1 MRLSKRTALARVSA
15 MNYQNPQNLPKVT
28 SLVPSALPM
37 WECAAVARRR
47 HTADC
52 ALFLWRN
59 GHGMWNASS
68 LQNLQRYLKT
78 SAVERLHDDADD
90 LQLMLAS
97 GTADK
102 LQQVLV
108 GYVSRPEGVL

>member
-1 MRLSKRTALARVSA
+1 MQPIK
-15 MNYQNPQNLPKVT
+15 
-28 SLVPSALPM
+28 PSAAPR
-37 WECAAVARRR
+37 WENPTCRTLEYQIVAPGEAPDPRNWKLIGVDSKWRE

-59 GHGMWNASS
+59 GQGMWNASS
-68 LQNLQRYLKT
+68 LQHLQRYLKT
-78 SAVERLHDDADD
+78 SAVERLQDEAED
-90 LQLMLAS
+90 LQLVLAS

-108 GYVSRPEGVL
+108 GYVSQ

>member
-1 MRLSKRTALARVSA
+1 MNAL
-15 MNYQNPQNLPKVT
+15 K
-28 SLVPSALPM
+28 PSATPI
-37 WECAAVARRR
+37 WHCPGITRRR

-52 ALFLWRN
+52 ALFLWKHFGPWSGKHPAQLAEFLRRATPTRIL
-59 GHGMWNASS
+59 GNA
-68 LQNLQRYLKT
+68 
-78 SAVERLHDDADD
+78 ED

-108 GYVSRPEGVL
+108 GYVSR

>member
-1 MRLSKRTALARVSA
+1 MQRLKPSTA
-15 MNYQNPQNLPKVT
+15 
-28 SLVPSALPM
+28 PM
-37 WECAAVARRR
+37 WECPAAEQRQ

-52 ALFLWRN
+52 GQFLWVHFGPWSGKHPAQLADFLRK
-59 GHGMWNASS
+59 A
-68 LQNLQRYLKT
+68 T
-78 SAVERLHDDADD
+78 VERLQTDADD

-108 GYVSRPEGVL
+108 GYVSRPEGVR